1 VAVLPNVRSCANL
14 NEDVSLQ
21 KLFTVCEH
29 TRLLF
34 SADAQ
39 MFSIGINGS
48 V

>member
-1 VAVLPNVRSCANL
+1 VAVLPNVRGCAKL
-14 NEDVSLQ
+14 SEDVSLQ
-21 KLFTVCEH
+21 KLFTVCEP
-29 TRLLF
+29 TRVLF